1 MPPTEIV
8 PASSD
13 HSASRDDAE
22 PPLARAAALTA
33 ALRATAE
40 RPDSSVFFFDFD
52 GTLAPIHDDPEAV
65 QPAPGI
71 VDAISALA
79 SRVRRVTIVSAR
91 PVDFLRGRFP
101 GVPLHLFGLYG
112 LESQAIE
119 SAVPAETVTYPAA
132 APYEQVIAELADHAR
147 ADLPP
152 EVLVEYKRLS
162 VALHY
167 RSAPGLRDEVHGWAQ
182 RQAERYG
189 LREQEGR
196 MVIEIKPSVLRD
208 KGSVVAEE
216 IEGFTCAWYFGDDLG
231 DLTAFRAIAERR
243 SADPNFTGVRVAVG
257 NPETGAEVAAAAD
270 LHLDG
275 PPQVATFL
283 RQVIDAL

>member
-1 MPPTEIV
+1 MPPTETV

-13 HSASRDDAE
+13 HSGSRDGTE
-22 PPLARAAALTA
+22 PPLARATALTT
-33 ALRATAE
+33 ALRATAAH
-40 RPDSSVFFFDFD
+40 PDSSVFFFDFD

-79 SRVRRVTIVSAR
+79 TRVRRVTIVSAR
-91 PVDFLRGRFP
+91 PVEFLRGRFP

-112 LESQAIE
+112 LESQA
-119 SAVPAETVTYPAA
+119 VPGETVTYPAA
-132 APYEQVIAELADHAR
+132 APYEDVIAELADRAR

-152 EVLVEYKRLS
+152 DVLVEYKRLS

-182 RQAERYG
+182 RQAQRYG

-196 MVIEIKPSVLRD
+196 MVIELKPSVRRD

-216 IEGFTCAWYFGDDLG
+216 VEGFACAWYFGDDLG

-243 SADPNFTGVRVAVG
+243 DADPSFTGVRVAVG

-270 LHLDG
+270 LHFDG
-275 PPQVATFL
+275 PPEVAAFL
-283 RQVIDAL
+283 RDVVSAL